1 MTQLRNT
8 VLAITA
14 LASFQRVAG
23 ANTVQDLQGVGS
35 RVKAMGGAGTA
46 LAQDAAATYYNPAGL
61 SKCARNQATIESNY
75 WRYGLSVDSDTEEL
89 EGETLSDRAALT
101 FSACLHLP
109 YRLSVG
115 LLFDTGVSQVQS
127 LKQSSLNKTPEYALY
142 GKPLEQI
149 SIIGGVSYKVNSHL
163 SIGVGGAVLV
173 NSGLQISAAIPVLGG
188 DDEIAGAVAWELKP
202 ATSFYGGVRYEFD
215 NQLVLAASL
224 RTALFHQLKA
234 EARTRVQAAGVLID
248 VDVLLENVAWYSPL
262 QASVGA
268 TYPVSETIT
277 TAFDLSWYNY
287 SAHPGPYI
295 HISPLDPEDSVAAG
309 LNYPP
314 DEDPGFRDILVPR
327 FGVEL
332 LATPKLALRA
342 GISYRPTPL
351 PLPAPDKR
359 ANLLDASVAT
369 LSFGSGYVWNLKDPK
384 KDQKDSQ
391 SISSFEVSAHLRLHH
406 MSEKTVTKI
415 VDTNQTASFKFGG
428 QMLDTGITATV
439 GW

>member
-1 MTQLRNT
+1 MKQLRRAA
-8 VLAITA
+8 LAIAA
-14 LASFQRVAG
+14 LASFQSIAG
-23 ANTVQDLQGVGS
+23 ANTVQDQQGVGS

-61 SKCARNQATIESNY
+61 SQCARNQASIETNY
-75 WRYGLSVDSDTEEL
+75 WRYGLSVDSDTEEF
-89 EGETLSDRAALT
+89 EGEALSDRTAAT

-109 YRLSVG
+109 YRLSAG

-149 SIIGGVSYKVNSHL
+149 SIIGGISYKVDSHL
-163 SIGVGGAVLV
+163 SIGIGGAVLI
-173 NSGLQISAAIPVLGG
+173 NSGLQIAAEIPVLGG
-188 DDEIAGAVAWELKP
+188 DDEIAGAVDWELKP
-202 ATSFYGGVRYEFD
+202 AASFYGGVRYEFD
-215 NQLVLAASL
+215 SQLVVAASL

-234 EARTRVQAAGVLID
+234 ETRTRVQAAGVLID

-262 QASVGA
+262 QASIGA
-268 TYPVSETIT
+268 TYPLSETIT
-277 TAFDLSWYNY
+277 TAFDLSWYHY

-295 HISPLDPEDSVAAG
+295 HISPLDPDDSVAAG

-314 DEDPGFRDILVPR
+314 DEDLEFHDIVVPR
-327 FGVEL
+327 FGVEFL
-332 LATPKLALRA
+332 PTSQLALRA
-342 GISYRPTPL
+342 GVSYRPTPA

-359 ANLLDASVAT
+359 SNLLDASVAT
-369 LSFGSGYVWNLKDPK
+369 LSFGSGYSWQLKNS
-384 KDQKDSQ
+384 KDSQ
-391 SISSFEVSAHLRLHH
+391 SISSFEISAHLRLHH
-406 MSEKTVTKI
+406 MGEEKVTKI

-428 QMLDTGITATV
+428 QMLYTGITATV